1 MKNNIYVFDD
11 SSHRVDKTKAKA
23 YTLSSMAK
31 SPAWNELMKFIFDG
45 CHGFNPEI
53 SGKTIDDAFDC
64 VLDNRKATLY
74 ARNLSDNNSQS
85 VKLYIGRL
93 YFIDVPYFQFH
104 TQKYLFC

>member
-11 SSHRVDKTKAKA
+11 SSHRVDSTKAKA

-45 CHGFNPEI
+45 CHGLNPEI

-74 ARNLSDNNSQS
+74 ARNLSDNDRERMIREAETDSTLRKEAFKAWLR
-85 VKLYIGRL
+85 VKE
-93 YFIDVPYFQFH
+93 
-104 TQKYLFC
+104 

>member
-74 ARNLSDNNSQS
+74 ARNLSDNDRERMIREAETDSILRKEAFKS
-85 VKLYIGRL
+85 WLKVKE
-93 YFIDVPYFQFH
+93 
-104 TQKYLFC
+104 

>member
-53 SGKTIDDAFDC
+53 SGTTIDDAFDC

-74 ARNLSDNNSQS
+74 ARNLSDNDRERMIREAETDSILRKEAFKS
-85 VKLYIGRL
+85 WLKVKE
-93 YFIDVPYFQFH
+93 
-104 TQKYLFC
+104 